1 MRHRPPRAPGIAEA
15 STSETSHSVPVS
27 SMNSRAS
34 LGSVD
39 LRMGTSR
46 SRITPRSAANSAP
59 PLDWNLLLKY
69 LAPRCT
75 PGVETVS
82 GITYS
87 RTLRVGRSRGWLSV
101 YAEGE
106 ARART
111 VELSPSLLDQGDA
124 VRERLS
130 RLLDAET
137 DVRRINRALSA
148 DPLLAP
154 LIERHPGL
162 RVAGAVDRFEL
173 ALRAVLGQQ
182 VSVAAA
188 STFSGRLAA
197 LLGDSLRDAPEGLSR
212 LSVTAEQVADARP
225 STIARIGLTR
235 ARAATAVALAKAVMA
250 GLLADD
256 SAPESQMAALKEIP
270 GIGDW
275 TASYI
280 AMRALHWSDA
290 FPHGD
295 LGLRKAA
302 GNLTARELLAI
313 AERWRPY
320 RAYAAMH
327 LWASLHA

>member
-1 MRHRPPRAPGIAEA
+1 MLRY
-15 STSETSHSVPVS
+15 
-27 SMNSRAS
+27 
-34 LGSVD
+34 LG
-39 LRMGTSR
+39 
-46 SRITPRSAANSAP
+46 PRS
-59 PLDWNLLLKY
+59 
-69 LAPRCT
+69 T
-75 PGVETVS
+75 PGVEIVCGESYT
-82 GITYS
+82 
-87 RTLRVGRSRGWLSV
+87 RTLRIASGWGWFAVSHLEMILSASLTPSRDSVLSKI
-101 YAEGE
+101 
-106 ARART
+106 R
-111 VELSPSLLDQGDA
+111 
-124 VRERLS
+124 RLFGA
-130 RLLDAET
+130 DT
-137 DVRRINRALSA
+137 DVSRINKALSA

-154 LIERHPGL
+154 LIRRRPGL

-197 LLGDSLRDAPEGLSR
+197 MLGDKVEDAPVGLTR
-212 LSVTAEQVADARP
+212 LNVTAGQVADSRP
-225 STIARIGLTR
+225 SKIARIGLTR
-235 ARAATAVALAKAVMA
+235 ARAETVVALAKAVV
-250 GLLADD
+250 GGVLRDDAD
-256 SAPESQMAALKEIP
+256 PEVQIVELKTIK

-280 AMRALHWSDA
+280 AMRALNCADA

-302 GNLTARELLAI
+302 GGLTAKELLAV

>member
-1 MRHRPPRAPGIAEA
+1 M
-15 STSETSHSVPVS
+15 
-27 SMNSRAS
+27 
-34 LGSVD
+34 
-39 LRMGTSR
+39 LR
-46 SRITPRSAANSAP
+46 
-59 PLDWNLLLKY
+59 Y

-75 PGVETVS
+75 PGVEVVTGS
-82 GITYS
+82 TY
-87 RTLRVGRSRGWLSV
+87 
-101 YAEGE
+101 
-106 ARART
+106 ART
-111 VELSPSLLDQGDA
+111 FRSGWVSVRALEVVASPSLKADVLP
-124 VRERLS
+124 RLA
-130 RLLDAET
+130 RLFDIDT
-137 DVRRINRALSA
+137 DLAPINEALSA
-148 DPLLAP
+148 DPLLSP
-154 LIERHPGL
+154 LIRQRPGL
-162 RVAGAVDRFEL
+162 HVAGAVDRFEL

-197 LLGDSLRDAPEGLSR
+197 MLGDPIRDAPSGLTR
-212 LSVTAEQVADARP
+212 LNVTAEQIAECRP
-225 STIARIGLTR
+225 SKIQTIGLTV
-235 ARAATAVALAKAVMA
+235 ARATTVVALARACVA

-256 SAPESQMAALKEIP
+256 NDPERQLAELRAIK

-280 AMRALHWSDA
+280 AMRALHDPDA

-302 GNLTARELLAI
+302 GNLTARQLLSI

>member
-1 MRHRPPRAPGIAEA
+1 MRHFPPREPGIREA
-15 STSETSHSVPVS
+15 STSETSHSVPVA
-27 SMNSRAS
+27 SMNSRAIR
-34 LGSVD
+34 GSVD
-39 LRMGTSR
+39 RRMGTST
-46 SRITPRSAANSAP
+46 SRITPRSAAKTAP
-59 PLDWNLLLKY
+59 PYDWETLLRY

-75 PGVETVS
+75 PGVEVVS
-82 GITYS
+82 ASSYV
-87 RTLRVGRSRGWLSV
+87 RTIRVGRAHGWVAMDAPGDVGLSRSLVSHRVPVLSLI
-101 YAEGE
+101 G
-106 ARART
+106 
-111 VELSPSLLDQGDA
+111 
-124 VRERLS
+124 
-130 RLLDAET
+130 RLLDVGA
-137 DVRRINRALSA
+137 DVCRINRALSA

-154 LIERHPGL
+154 LIRRHPGL

-197 LLGDSLRDAPEGLSR
+197 LMGEPVTGAPSGLTR
-212 LSVTAEQVADARP
+212 LSATAERIAESRP
-225 STIARIGLTR
+225 STIAQIGLTR
-235 ARAATAVALAKAVMA
+235 ARAETAVALAKAVVG
-250 GLLADD
+250 GLLKDD
-256 SAPESQMAALKEIP
+256 SEPERQIDKLREIR

-295 LGLRKAA
+295 LGLRKAVGGLA
-302 GNLTARELLAI
+302 ARELLAI